1 MRTIRRYESRKL
13 YDTEASCYISLEQ
26 IATRIREGEEIEV
39 VDNVSGETVTSQTL
53 AQIILDEGR
62 SGRGRLS
69 SEFFHDLVRV
79 SGERIS
85 SGVDQV
91 QRTAHRL
98 MRASLER
105 LAPIR
110 EARDEIVRL
119 QERLD
124 KLESALP
131 KMQGSPPRAEKKV
144 GDAATPRRASG
155 GRKSQPS

>member
-1 MRTIRRYESRKL
+1 MIRRYESRKL
-13 YDTEASCYISLEQ
+13 YDTEESRYVSLEQ
-26 IATRIREGEEIEV
+26 IADQIRDGEEIEV
-39 VDNVSGETVTSQTL
+39 VDNVSGDIVTSQTL

-69 SEFFHDLVRV
+69 SEFFHDLVRS

-91 QRTAHRL
+91 QRTANRL

-110 EARDEIVRL
+110 EARDEINRL

-124 KLESALP
+124 KLEAALP
-131 KMQGSPPRAEKKV
+131 ELKSPSPRARKK
-144 GDAATPRRASG
+144 AAGSTASKRAPG
-155 GRKSQPS
+155 ANKA